1 MNHNK
6 QEFLLQN
13 INRISEG
20 TEIIGSITTPGDIRI
35 DGSFEGSITSKGKVV
50 IGEKGK
56 IKGDINCYDADIWG
70 IFEGALHASEIIT
83 LKEVATVIGDIKTQK
98 LVLEAGAVFNGSCAM
113 FERQQPEK

>member
-20 TEIIGSITTPGDIRI
+20 TEVIGSITTPGDIRI
-35 DGSFEGSITSKGKVV
+35 DGVFEGSITSKGKVV
-50 IGEKGK
+50 IGEKSK
-56 IKGDINCYDADIWG
+56 IKGDINCHDADIWG
-70 IFEGALHASEIIT
+70 IFEGSLHSSEIIT

-113 FERQQPEK
+113 VRTETT